1 PPTKRPSARRGCP
14 NTRPFAFPRRFS
26 IHSPSWPPSWPR
38 PFSFLFLRD
47 LVHVSRPAMS
57 MIHEPSHLWPKSRQ
71 FANDS
76 SPLFLR
82 SPIFLKK
89 TSHLRLTS
97 QNVHHTFIVYIR
109 SLILRRG
116 LEREHGRRNSFLD

>member
-1 PPTKRPSARRGCP
+1 
-14 NTRPFAFPRRFS
+14 
-26 IHSPSWPPSWPR
+26 
-38 PFSFLFLRD
+38 
-47 LVHVSRPAMS
+47 MS

-116 LEREHGRRNSFLD
+116 LEREHGRRNSFLDIFASPSFPAGRVALATAALEPPPGHASRLVPSCPASPR